1 MGRLRATLA
10 RSSLDREIAQRLNE
24 AERAL
29 LAAMKFC
36 ESQKVPPGVET
47 LRRRRVLRDLERALQ
62 VVSSVGSVAPRFDM
76 NDPDLNP
83 EPPAPARKRVEPPSG
98 ES

>member
-10 RSSLDREIAQRLNE
+10 RSSLDREIAQRLDE

-29 LAAMKFC
+29 SSALRFC

-62 VVSSVGSVAPRFDM
+62 AVSSVGSVSPRFDM
-76 NDPDLNP
+76 NDPDLNNA
-83 EPPAPARKRVEPPSG
+83 PPALPPKKAESPSG